1 MPPQLDPS
9 QGLMPSIVDR
19 LVDPASAGTDAR
31 RGYSLPQMLDMIR
44 RDLEDLLNTRQTHAG
59 LPPQLTRVGR
69 SMATYGLPDLTSF
82 TITSAGAREEMARK
96 VETIISLHEPRLR
109 DIRVV
114 LSDVEEGN
122 RQAIK
127 CRIEARFAL
136 DPAPEVSFDTLMEPL
151 TGQHKVRQADS

>member
-1 MPPQLDPS
+1 MPPMIDPS

-31 RGYSLPQMLDMIR
+31 RGYSLPQMLDVIR

-59 LPPQLTRVGR
+59 LPPQLTLVGQ
-69 SMATYGLPDLTSF
+69 SMMTYGLPDLTSF
-82 TITSAGAREEMARK
+82 TVTSTAARDEMARK
-96 VETIISLHEPRLR
+96 LEGIIAQHEPRLK
-109 DIRVV
+109 DIRV
-114 LSDVEEGN
+114 SFTEVEEAN
-122 RQAIK
+122 RQALK